1 MMQFHRSKSSVLA
14 VFFTLVAIS
23 MSNAQTTE
31 PSQKQS
37 SITEFGAVGDG
48 KTINTVAI
56 QKAID
61 TLASSGGGTVVV
73 PEGTF
78 ISGAIFM
85 KPGVN
90 LRVDKNGV
98 LKGSTDVNDYPKMN
112 TRVEGHFEPW
122 LPALV
127 NADGIDHLRIS
138 GEGTL
143 DGSGAPFYTAFYN
156 SRNVNRAATNLGTP
170 RPRMMFVA
178 NSKDVQISGLHFL
191 NSGFWNLHLYRCQ
204 NVLVEG
210 LDIWAPVM
218 SPSTDGI
225 DVDSCQ
231 YITIKGCRIA
241 NNDDG
246 IALKG
251 SKGPLAMEDKDSPP
265 VEHIHVIDCTFV
277 RGGRFVTCGSE
288 GTIIRDV
295 VVENCQSVPPE
306 SGTSRITMMRLKLR
320 TDTPQLYE
328 DIHFK
333 NIKLA
338 GQGMIIGIAPWSQF
352 FDLQG
357 QKQPTRMIRN
367 VTISNVTGSF
377 GSFGSVG
384 GGPGDVIEDVTLE
397 NIDVQL
403 TRPNPPNLSFI
414 KKGLVIKNVKINGK
428 EYTGPAT
435 APSAATQP

>member
-1 MMQFHRSKSSVLA
+1 MYNYHAQSAALA
-14 VFFTLVAIS
+14 VLFTLLALS
-23 MSNAQTTE
+23 MSNAQTAD
-31 PSQKQS
+31 PSGKKS
-37 SITEFGAVGDG
+37 VITEFGAVGDG
-48 KTINTVAI
+48 KTLNTVAI

-61 TLASSGGGTVVV
+61 TLASSGGGTIVL

-78 ISGAIFM
+78 LSGAIFL

-90 LRVDKNGV
+90 LQVDKNGV
-98 LKGSTDVNDYPKMN
+98 LKGSTDVKDYPTMP
-112 TRVEGHFEPW
+112 TRIEGHVEPW

-127 NADGIDHLRIS
+127 NADGVDHLRIS

-143 DGSGAPFYTAFYN
+143 DGSGAPFYKAFYD
-156 SRNVNRAATNLGTP
+156 SRNANRGATNLGTP

-210 LDIWAPVM
+210 LDIFAPVM

-251 SKGPLAMEDKDSPP
+251 SKGPLAMDDKDSPP

-277 RGGRFVTCGSE
+277 RGGSFVTCGSE

-338 GQGMIIGIAPWSQF
+338 GEGMIIGIAPWSQF

-357 QKQPTRMIRN
+357 HKQPTRAIRN
-367 VTISNVTGSF
+367 VTISNVTGSY
-377 GSFGSVG
+377 GSFGNVG
-384 GGPGDVIEDVTLE
+384 TGPGDVVEDITLE
-397 NIDVQL
+397 NIDVHL
-403 TRPNPPNLSFI
+403 TRPNPPNLSVI

-428 EYTGPAT
+428 EYTGATT